1 MALCPQEIQKVV
13 RDVGDDGEKIAALRE
28 AVLRT
33 VGGPQWTRY
42 MKKIGVECDSV
53 QWTKRCKP
61 MENRYVDV
69 EAAEWL
75 ALADILG
82 VEFEMFGVY
91 DYPPDNSNFRNAD
104 GESLVDVFAPINGTS
119 REAVRVVHSGGYQGL
134 GAHFEPVIV
143 EQYSLVTARRY
154 FLLKDCGE
162 LNLVG
167 KGHFTTWLITRR
179 DLANA
184 DSEEPLFTTRRNSNT
199 GMFDAIM
206 KDNGF
211 TWKGGG
217 RCMDN
222 FCKGWDLFMSSLE
235 QNCVS
240 ENDFGVF
247 IIQHMQDATRLKEAI
262 GFSVQLLQ
270 RAAAAE
276 VGEAYYNLDVLNKCG
291 VIKILHDEGFI
302 TERVPEAH
310 LLSDRACSR
319 GFTIGTSD
327 VNEVIEEARVG
338 DKVEIWNLVILSEP
352 DVERDGGISAFLVP
366 MEAKVMTI
374 FDATVRVK
382 SMCGSTHRDLLETV
396 KNPCQKNRVLQIR
409 GMTAG
414 LGGRPR
420 MEEVEFVDKIGRLCP
435 VVVELLAEGAPM
447 SLVEL
452 ACLALAS
459 DKNNGFKLGP
469 ERFDDDGVFREY
481 PKKNFGANFTRVL
494 KV

>member
-1 MALCPQEIQKVV
+1 MALCAQEIQKVV
-13 RDVGDDGEKIAALRE
+13 GDVGVDGKKIAALRM
-28 AVLRT
+28 AVNRT
-33 VGGPQWTRY
+33 VGGRQWRRY
-42 MKKIGVECDSV
+42 MQKIGVEWDSV
-53 QWTKRCKP
+53 QWTERCRT
-61 MENRYVDV
+61 MENQYVDV

-91 DYPPDNSNFRNAD
+91 YYPPENSNYRNAD
-104 GESLVDVFAPINGTS
+104 GESLVDVFPPINGTS
-119 REAVRVVHSGGYQGL
+119 REAVQVVHSDGYEGL

-143 EQYSLVTARRY
+143 EYSLVTARRY

-162 LNLVG
+162 LNLMG
-167 KGHFTTWLITRR
+167 EGHFTTWLRTRR

-184 DSEEPLFTTRRNSNT
+184 DSPLFTHHRNNKT
-199 GMFDAIM
+199 GMFGAIM
-206 KDNGF
+206 TDNGF

-217 RCMDN
+217 RCMNN

-247 IIQHMQDATRLKEAI
+247 IIQHMQHATRLKEAI
-262 GFSVQLLQ
+262 GLSVQVLQ

-291 VIKILHDEGFI
+291 VIKILHEEGFI
-302 TERVPEAH
+302 AERVREAH
-310 LLSDRACSR
+310 LLSDRARSL

-338 DKVEIWNLVILSEP
+338 DKVEMWNLVILSER
-352 DVERDGGISAFLVP
+352 DVEKDGGMSAFLVP
-366 MEAKVMTI
+366 MEARVMTI
-374 FDATVRVK
+374 FDTTVCVK
-382 SMCGSTHRDLLETV
+382 FMCESTHWDLLHTV
-396 KNPCQKNRVLQIR
+396 KEPSQKNRVLQLR
-409 GMTAG
+409 GSTAG
-414 LGGRPR
+414 SGGRPR
-420 MEEVEFVDKIGRLCP
+420 MEEVEFMEKIGRRCP
-435 VVVELLAEGAPM
+435 VVVEMLAKGAPM

-452 ACLALAS
+452 ACLALVS
-459 DKNNGFKLGP
+459 DKNNGFELGP
-469 ERFDDDGVFREY
+469 ERFDDRVFREY